1 MLPAR
6 LTRHAPHGSVRRTTR
21 RGTSVVGSRVIQRV
35 ASAVTLVA
43 AVFAMVPAAQATN
56 PGGNGDIAYLVQ
68 GSDFAIRAVAPDGS
82 GDHRL
87 SIGRRDAVDAEFLP
101 DGASAVI
108 AEWGRYGGRILLQD
122 LATSTQSVILPRGE
136 VPGQGDA
143 VSLGVSPDGGSV
155 VFCVF
160 GRSHGGRLF
169 TIDVDGSDLTKVSF
183 GTDDCHADWGVNDRI
198 VATQELGSGE
208 RVVFHMAPDGSD
220 RQPVVTL
227 PDPPGRFTFFVVPSW
242 SPDGSRIVFGAQR
255 NTRQS
260 DIWGI
265 DADGTD
271 LVRVTMTERRH
282 EYGPLWAPDGSVIVF
297 TGARAGRRSNLGPG
311 DLYLADPDG
320 TDVVPLTDTKKRDE
334 YSRSWQA
341 LAS

>member
-1 MLPAR
+1 VRSRIIPR
-6 LTRHAPHGSVRRTTR
+6 L
-21 RGTSVVGSRVIQRV
+21 
-35 ASAVTLVA
+35 ASGVTIAA
-43 AVFAMVPAAQATN
+43 AVFAMVPAAHATY
-56 PGGNGDIAYLVQ
+56 PGAKGDIAYLVQ

-87 SIGRRDAVDAEFLP
+87 SIGRRDAVDAEYTP

-108 AEWGRYGGRILLQD
+108 AEWGRRGGRILLQD
-122 LATSTQSVILPRGE
+122 LATSARNVILPRGE
-136 VPGQGDA
+136 VPGQGNPF
-143 VSLGVSPDGGSV
+143 SLGVSPDGGSV

-169 TIDVDGSDLTKVSF
+169 TIDVDGSDLTKISF

-220 RQPVVTL
+220 RHPVVTL
-227 PDPPGRFTFFVVPSW
+227 PDPPGRFTFFAVPNW

-260 DIWGI
+260 DIWGV
-265 DADGTD
+265 DPDGSD
-271 LVRVTMTERRH
+271 LARVTMTERRH
-282 EYGPLWAPDGSVIVF
+282 EYGPLWAPDGSSIVF

-311 DLYLADPDG
+311 DLYLADPGG
-320 TDVVPLTDTKKRDE
+320 TDIVRLTDSKKRDE

-341 LAS
+341 LGV

>member
-1 MLPAR
+1 
-6 LTRHAPHGSVRRTTR
+6 VRRSTPVQLIALSMLTATVLIPGAAR
-21 RGTSVVGSRVIQRV
+21 
-35 ASAVTLVA
+35 ASA
-43 AVFAMVPAAQATN
+43 
-56 PGGNGDIAYLVQ
+56 PGGNGDIAYLVL
-68 GSDFAIRAVAPDGS
+68 GSDFAIRGVAPDGS

-87 SIGRRDAVDAEFLP
+87 SIGRRDAVDAEYMP
-101 DGASAVI
+101 DGASVVI
-108 AEWGRYGGRILLQD
+108 AEWGRRGGRILLQD
-122 LATSTQSVILPRGE
+122 LATSARNVILPRGE
-136 VPGQGDA
+136 VPGQGNPFS
-143 VSLGVSPDGGSV
+143 VGVSPDGGSV

-169 TIDVDGSDLTKVSF
+169 TIDVDGSDLTKISF

-227 PDPPGRFTFFVVPSW
+227 PDPPGRFTFFVVPNW
-242 SPDGSRIVFGAQR
+242 SPDGLRIVFGAQR

-260 DIWGI
+260 DLWGV
-265 DADGTD
+265 DPDGSD
-271 LVRVTMTERRH
+271 LLRLTTTERRH
-282 EYGPLWAPDGSVIVF
+282 EYGPLWAPDGSGIVF
-297 TGARAGRRSNLGPG
+297 TAARAGRRSNLGPG
-311 DLYLADPDG
+311 DLHLADPDG
-320 TDVVPLTDTKKRDE
+320 TDVVRLTDTKKRDE

>member
-1 MLPAR
+1 MDRRIIPR
-6 LTRHAPHGSVRRTTR
+6 LAC
-21 RGTSVVGSRVIQRV
+21 
-35 ASAVTLVA
+35 AVTIAA
-43 AVFAMVPAAQATN
+43 AVFAMVPAAHATY
-56 PGGNGDIAYLVQ
+56 PGADGDIAYLVQ

-87 SIGRRDAVDAEFLP
+87 SIGRRDAVDAEYTP
-101 DGASAVI
+101 DGASVVI
-108 AEWGRYGGRILLQD
+108 AEWGRRGGRILLQE
-122 LATSTQSVILPRGE
+122 LATSARDVILPRGE
-136 VPGQGDA
+136 VPGQGDPF
-143 VSLGVSPDGGSV
+143 SIGVSPDGGSV

-169 TIDVDGSDLTKVSF
+169 TIDVDGSDLTKISF

-208 RVVFHMAPDGSD
+208 RVVFHMPPDGSD

-227 PDPPGRFTFFVVPSW
+227 ADPPGRFTFFVVPNW

-260 DIWGI
+260 DLWGV
-265 DADGTD
+265 DPDGSD
-271 LVRVTMTERRH
+271 LLRLTTTERRH
-282 EYGPLWAPDGSVIVF
+282 EYGPLWAPEGSSIVF
-297 TGARAGRRSNLGPG
+297 TGARAGRRSKLGPG
-311 DLYLADPDG
+311 NLYLADPDG
-320 TDVVPLTDTKKRDE
+320 TDVVRLTDSKKRDE

-341 LAS
+341 LGV

>member
-1 MLPAR
+1 
-6 LTRHAPHGSVRRTTR
+6 
-21 RGTSVVGSRVIQRV
+21 
-35 ASAVTLVA
+35 VTIA
-43 AVFAMVPAAQATN
+43 AALFAMAPAAHATY
-56 PGGNGDIAYLVQ
+56 PGANGDIAYLAQ
-68 GSDFAIRAVAPDGS
+68 GSRFAIRAVAPDGS

-87 SIGRRDAVDAEFLP
+87 SIGRRDAVDAEYTP

-108 AEWGRYGGRILLQD
+108 AEWGRRGGRILLQE
-122 LATSTQSVILPRGE
+122 LATSARNVILPRSE
-136 VPGQGDA
+136 VPGQGPI
-143 VSLGVSPDGGSV
+143 SIGVSPDGASV

-169 TIDVDGSDLTKVSF
+169 TVGVDGSDLTKISF

-227 PDPPGRFTFFVVPSW
+227 PDPPGGFTFFVVPTW
-242 SPDGSRIVFGAQR
+242 APDASRIIFGAQR

-260 DIWGI
+260 DLWGV
-265 DADGTD
+265 DPDGSD
-271 LVRVTMTERRH
+271 LVRLTTTKRRH
-282 EYGPLWAPDGSVIVF
+282 EYGPLWAPDGSSIVF
-297 TGARAGRRSNLGPG
+297 TGARARRRSSLGPG

-320 TDVVPLTDTKKRDE
+320 TDIVRLTDSKKRDE

-341 LAS
+341 LDV